1 MRPTLRGA
9 TVLVAIAAGG
19 FVAVNGGREA
29 LNAVIA
35 PLVVAGVAAIVI
47 VGVSS
52 RPSLRRRPVAPGYV
66 GERRRVSFELTARRG
81 TVVTVTDELGR
92 GLEADGN
99 RLERV
104 LSGTTD
110 LSYDLSLR
118 SRGVRSV
125 GPLTVTV
132 QDPFGL
138 VTRRYRYDETEP
150 VVVYPPVYELR
161 PDARAQLEGY
171 VSDATEFDR
180 AVFEHLR
187 EYERGDSLRDVHWK
201 SAAKRPDGDLVVK
214 EFVADDGLDRLT
226 MAGTV
231 AEGDADDL
239 AAALATLAD
248 HLFEMD
254 VGVVL
259 WLPGDRRVEATPATR
274 EEAFL
279 ALAELEA
286 GSVAPDHRE
295 DADIVVD
302 AAADGVVLSLS
313 GRSVSFADLCAYET
327 SPPDTGSGDAISG
340 TNSPSEAQLATGGT
354 A

>member
-9 TVLVAIAAGG
+9 TVLVAVAAGG
-19 FVAVNGGREA
+19 LVAVNGGREA

-81 TVVTVTDELGR
+81 TVVTVTDELGA

-104 LSGTTD
+104 LSGTTE

-125 GPLTVTV
+125 GSLTVAV

-138 VTRRYRYDETEP
+138 LTRRYRYDETEP

-161 PDARAQLEGY
+161 PAARNRLAGY

-231 AEGDADDL
+231 AAGDADDL

-274 EEAFL
+274 DEAFL
-279 ALAELEA
+279 ALAELQA
-286 GSVAPDHRE
+286 GQVAADHRE
-295 DADIVVD
+295 DADIVVE
-302 AAADGVVLSLS
+302 ATAEGVDLSLS
-313 GRSVSFADLCAYET
+313 GRPISFADLCAYET
-327 SPPDTGSGDAISG
+327 SPPDTGTTDV
-340 TNSPSEAQLATGGT
+340 EATAESAGGRHAPAGGT